1 MAVEVSRSRPRLA
14 SPVAIRVLQVGNVL
28 VLAVAGADKFL
39 HSLVNWDIYLTSL
52 VPLRLGID
60 GHAFM
65 LGIGV
70 VELAIAGAVAF
81 VPRVGGLAA
90 GLWFCAIVVN
100 LLTIPA
106 YLDVAL
112 MDTGLAC
119 GAFALAAATGG
130 GSAD

>member
-14 SPVAIRVLQVGNVL
+14 APVAVRLLQVGYLVVL
-28 VLAVAGADKFL
+28 TVAGADKFL
-39 HSLVNWDIYLTSL
+39 HFLVNWDIYLTSL

-65 LGIGV
+65 LGVGV
-70 VELAIAGAVAF
+70 LELAIAGAVAF
-81 VPRVGGLAA
+81 VPRIGGLAA
-90 GLWFCAIVVN
+90 GLWFSAIVVN

-112 MDTGLAC
+112 MDAGLAC
-119 GAFALAAATGG
+119 GALALAAASGG
-130 GSAD
+130 RGAD